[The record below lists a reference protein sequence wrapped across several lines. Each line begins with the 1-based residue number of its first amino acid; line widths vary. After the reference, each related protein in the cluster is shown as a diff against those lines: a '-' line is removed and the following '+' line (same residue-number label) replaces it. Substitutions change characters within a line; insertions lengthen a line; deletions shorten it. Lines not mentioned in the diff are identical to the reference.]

1 MAKEPN
7 ARRSTARPRTFGV
20 ARIGSVL
27 VRALKGQRTAL
38 PAAVT
43 GRSRGSSR
51 ERRASHLIL
60 TGSIRLFALLC
71 LIALLAIRVWD
82 PLPVEILRLTLFD
95 TYQRLKPRTPT
106 AQPVVIVDIDE
117 ESLGEIGQW
126 PWPRTVMADLLLGLF
141 RMGASVVGF
150 DLVFAEPDR
159 LSPPI
164 LAENLRGLSPDMVKI
179 LRGLPSNDDVLARAF
194 QQTRVVLGQAVVMR
208 KVESFASA
216 PVIKTPAAVVGGN
229 PRPYLPAFRSVVRNL
244 AILERAA
251 LGRGVFGLAA
261 ERDNVVR
268 RVPAAVRVGDDIYP
282 SLVIEM
288 LRVGA
293 GQKAYAIKLNE
304 AGIESVVAGRTRIP
318 TDSNGR
324 IWVHFAPHDPN
335 RYVSAKDVLQ
345 GKIPNE
351 RIAGK
356 LVLIGTSAAGLRDI
370 KATPI
375 GIGMPGVDIH
385 AQLLETILSDSYLTR
400 PNYALGAEFS
410 LVFVTGLLIIILV
423 PMLGAL
429 WTFFIGAAISATL
442 VAGSWYLFVNDRLL
456 IDVSYTAVASLGLFS
471 MLVFTNYVREQVER
485 QQIRRAFSRY
495 LSPEVV
501 SRLADDPKRLKLGGE
516 HREMTLLFSDVVGF
530 TTISEKFDAEG
541 LTKLVNRILTPLTN
555 AVLETGGTI
564 DKYLGDSVMA
574 FWNAP
579 IDDPQ
584 HSRNACYTALKMRQE
599 IVPLNDILK
608 AEAEAE
614 GRSHLPI
621 NVGIG
626 LNTGECCVGNLG
638 SDARF
643 DYSVLGDTVNLAS
656 RLEGQTRTYKV
667 GIIVGESTFQ
677 QAPDLA
683 FLELDLLKV
692 IGKTVPVRIYALMG
706 DEALAVSEEF
716 VELVGAHEKMLST
729 YRAQDWDDAERAIQ
743 HCRRLGRWLNLEG
756 LYGVYEDRVTMLAEN
771 PPGLNW
777 DTVFIATSK
786 H

>member
-1 MAKEPN
+1 
-7 ARRSTARPRTFGV
+7 
-20 ARIGSVL
+20 
-27 VRALKGQRTAL
+27 
-38 PAAVT
+38 
-43 GRSRGSSR
+43 
-51 ERRASHLIL
+51 
-60 TGSIRLFALLC
+60 
-71 LIALLAIRVWD
+71 
-82 PLPVEILRLTLFD
+82 VEILRLTLFD

>member
-1 MAKEPN
+1 M
-7 ARRSTARPRTFGV
+7 

-27 VRALKGQRTAL
+27 ARVGTGHRTAL
-38 PAAVT
+38 PTSLT
-43 GRSRGSSR
+43 GRDRGSNRRGSSR
-51 ERRASHLIL
+51 LIL
-60 TGSIRLFALLC
+60 SGSIRLLALLC
-71 LIALLAIRVWD
+71 LAALLAIRVWD
-82 PLPVEILRLTLFD
+82 PLPVEVLRLQSFD
-95 TYQRLKPRTPT
+95 LYQRLKPRLPT
-106 AQPVVIVDIDE
+106 SRPVVIVDIDE
-117 ESLGEIGQW
+117 ESLGEVGQW

-141 RMGASVVGF
+141 RMGAPVVGF
-150 DLVFAEPDR
+150 DLVFGEPDR
-159 LSPPI
+159 LSPAV
-164 LAENLRGLSPDMVKI
+164 LSKTVRGLTPDIVKS
-179 LRGLPSNDDVLARAF
+179 LRGLPSNDDVLARAV
-194 QQTRVVLGQAVVMR
+194 QQTRVVLGQAVVTR
-208 KVESFASA
+208 KVESLASV
-216 PVIKTPAAVVGGN
+216 PVIKTPAALVGGD
-229 PRPYLPAFRSVVRNL
+229 PRPYLPAFGFVVRNL
-244 AILERAA
+244 ANLERAA
-251 LGRGVFGLAA
+251 LGRGVFGIAA

-268 RVPAAVRVGDDIYP
+268 RIPAAIRVGDDIYP

-288 LRVGA
+288 LRVGT
-293 GQKAYAIKLNE
+293 GQKTYAIKLNE
-304 AGIESVVAGRTRIP
+304 AGIESVVVGGIKIP

-324 IWVHFAPHDPN
+324 IWVHFAPRDTN

-345 GKIPNE
+345 GKVPNE

-385 AQLLETILSDSYLTR
+385 AQLLETILSGSHLAR

-410 LVFVTGLLIIILV
+410 LVFVTGLLIIVLV

-429 WTFFIGAAISATL
+429 WTFFIGSAISATL

-471 MLVFTNYVREQVER
+471 LLVFTNYAREQVER

-495 LSPEVV
+495 LSPDVV
-501 SRLADDPKRLKLGGE
+501 SRLADDPKQLKLGGE

-530 TTISEKFDAEG
+530 TTISEKFDAER

-564 DKYLGDSVMA
+564 DKYMGDSIMA

-579 IDDPQ
+579 VDDPK
-584 HSRNACYTALKMRQE
+584 HARNACHAALKMRRE
-599 IVPLNDILK
+599 IEPLNDTLR
-608 AEAEAE
+608 AESEAE
-614 GRSHLPI
+614 GRSHPPI
-621 NVGIG
+621 DVGIG

-667 GIIVGESTFQ
+667 GIVVGESTYQ
-677 QAPDLA
+677 QATDLA
-683 FLELDLLKV
+683 FLELDLIKV
-692 IGKTVPVRIYALMG
+692 IGKTVPVRIYALVG
-706 DEALAVSEEF
+706 DEALAVSKEF
-716 VELVGAHEKMLST
+716 RELAGAHEMMLST
-729 YRAQDWDDAERAIQ
+729 YRAQDWGATESAIQ
-743 HCRRLGRWLNLEG
+743 HCRRLGRRLDLEG
-756 LYGVYEDRVTMLAEN
+756 MYGVYEDRVTKLAEN

-777 DTVFIATSK
+777 DTVFVATSK